1 MCFALDFMSG
11 FASFLTLGVC
21 SVMTRFAPGTMMSAF
36 FFTSNQVS
44 DFIAAMNRMHVTEKI
59 MIPMSVIFRFFPTIR
74 KDNSAIGDAM
84 RMRGIRFGGKHPG
97 KMLEYRLIPLIIS
110 IVGTGDE
117 LFAAVLTRDPGNP
130 VKYTD
135 ICELGLHLQDIIMTA
150 PCAVCFILTIRNRWF
165 GDGNIGIVLQNARSQ
180 FFNVDTTSELSFG
193 CENLGIPKNQ
203 ILRRRLHDRPVCNIL
218 DEVPISIRK
227 EDETIAK

>member
-74 KDNSAIGDAM
+74 KENSAIGDAM

-110 IVGTGDE
+110 IVGAGDE
-117 LFAAVLTRDPGNP
+117 LFAAVLTRDPGDP

-135 ICELGLHLQDIIMTA
+135 ICEIGLHLQDIIMTA
-150 PCAVCFILTIRNRWF
+150 PCAVCFILTIRNR
-165 GDGNIGIVLQNARSQ
+165 
-180 FFNVDTTSELSFG
+180 
-193 CENLGIPKNQ
+193 
-203 ILRRRLHDRPVCNIL
+203 
-218 DEVPISIRK
+218 
-227 EDETIAK
+227 